1 MKTTVIDSLNGIT
14 IRGNAGSSPELV
26 AISGEKLDK
35 ACNPLDNLELLL
47 ASLSMDDKTAGKIM
61 DTGSSIFARGEE
73 CGFRRGFRV
82 AVRLMM
88 ESVEVPESPEAES
101 GGAEHY

>member
-26 AISGEKLDK
+26 AISGETLDK
-35 ACNPLDNLELLL
+35 ACRPLDSLERLL
-47 ASLSMDDKTAGKIM
+47 ASLTMDDETASELM
-61 DTGSSIFARGEE
+61 DAGSSIFARGEE
-73 CGFRRGFRV
+73 RGFRRGFRV

-101 GGAEHY
+101 GGAEQY